1 MVVLNRLEWLASQLH
16 CGAAAS
22 VHISFNAKL
31 MRSKISF
38 KLADGDSGS
47 FSPIATSMVHMV
59 RQYELSPSARVWD
72 GGHRHSTGVHHV
84 TFWVAH
90 AGGGHQRTAAGGDNN
105 ELPKVL
111 AVSTEKSTE
120 LDNQQKVAE
129 FQKVS
134 SRRFQVS
141 QSHTAEGSQSLQAP
155 EGAGPE
161 GLSSHSVE
169 HQRKLVERIDALKQE
184 LTAAKA
190 VMAEQLKVLAEQ
202 QKEHTV
208 PADTG
213 RDATTPAKD
222 AEESPAIA
230 ADAPVTKSA
239 QADPEATG
247 ITNTCTSRPWS
258 SPCPTVEPQKELTEP
273 QKELTEKDPTE
284 PQKELTEPQ
293 MDQIK
298 KFVLKTYSFT
308 KQTASDMIAAEL
320 REMKEMKET
329 SLQTTR
335 YKGSCQATRSEYM
348 TAMDEG

>member
-213 RDATTPAKD
+213 IDATTPTTPTPKA
-222 AEESPAIA
+222 
-230 ADAPVTKSA
+230 
-239 QADPEATG
+239 
-247 ITNTCTSRPWS
+247 
-258 SPCPTVEPQKELTEP
+258 CPTVEPQKELIEP

-284 PQKELTEPQ
+284 PQKELTESQ
-293 MDQIK
+293 MDRIK
-298 KFVLKTYSFT
+298 KLVLKTYSFT

>member
-213 RDATTPAKD
+213 MDATTPAKD
-222 AEESPAIA
+222 AEESPVIA
-230 ADAPVTKSA
+230 ADAPVIKSA
-239 QADPEATG
+239 QADPKA
-247 ITNTCTSRPWS
+247 
-258 SPCPTVEPQKELTEP
+258 CPTVEPQKELIEP

-284 PQKELTEPQ
+284 PQKELTESQ
-293 MDQIK
+293 MDRIK
-298 KFVLKTYSFT
+298 KLVLKTYSFT